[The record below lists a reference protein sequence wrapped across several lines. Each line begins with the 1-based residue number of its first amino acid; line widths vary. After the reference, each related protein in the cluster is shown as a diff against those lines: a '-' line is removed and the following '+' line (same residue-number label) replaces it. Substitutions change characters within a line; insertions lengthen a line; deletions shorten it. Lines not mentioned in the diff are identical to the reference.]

1 MDGGIIGL
9 IVAIAKSLPDGAVAR
24 AETAQEKAE
33 IAQGKAEQAAELA
46 QHYGYG
52 MQVQGHKLIITSE
65 VDD

>member
-1 MDGGIIGL
+1 MDGGTVGL
-9 IVAIAKSLPDGAVAR
+9 IVAIAKSIPDTAAVR
-24 AETAQEKAE
+24 AETAQE
-33 IAQGKAEQAAELA
+33 KAEQAAELA